1 MEIKEEHKETC
12 GNIATCEENRRE
24 FILKNAKD
32 FIKVTLDGGV
42 IPKGQKPECCDFYF
56 YKEDEIEIFVELKG
70 KDVSKSLSQLEESI
84 SLFSKKYQR
93 RYAFSVVKAS
103 LPSTNTRIQIFEKKM
118 KKQKINFTQK
128 TNKLECIYIV
138 RNKEIKIS
146 N

>member
-12 GNIATCEENRRE
+12 GSIATCGENQRK
-24 FILKNAKD
+24 FILNNAND
-32 FIKVTLDGGV
+32 FIKVKLDGGV
-42 IPKGQKPECCDFYF
+42 IPEGQKTECCDFYF

-70 KDVSKSLSQLEESI
+70 KDVPKSLSQLEESI

-93 RYAFSVVKAS
+93 RYAFSVVKSS
-103 LPSTNTRIQIFEKKM
+103 LPRTDTRLQTFESKM

-128 TNKLECIYIV
+128 TGKLQCIYE
-138 RNKEIKIS
+138 RRDKEIKII